1 MNPLSEIEI
10 QRQYYAKTADQ
21 YEKAHVSEQG
31 EHSFALN
38 FLMSLLDYYEIR
50 SILDIGSGT
59 GRAIHYIKKHR
70 PDIKVIGIEPVK
82 ELRNVGYSLGLSED
96 ELIDG
101 DATDI
106 KFTNSEFDLVSEFG
120 ILHHVPTPERAVAEM
135 LRVAKKGIFI
145 SDSNNFGQGSLIS
158 RSVKQLANALGL
170 WRTIDL
176 IKTKGKGY
184 SISEGDGLFYSYSV
198 FNNYKQIQSKCKKIH
213 TVNTNDG
220 GINPYRTASHV
231 ALLGI
236 KR

>member
-1 MNPLSEIEI
+1 MNPLSDIEI

-21 YEKAHVSEQG
+21 YEEVHVSEQG

-50 SILDIGSGT
+50 SILDIGAGT
-59 GRAIHYIKKHR
+59 GRAIRHIKKYR
-70 PDIKVIGIEPVK
+70 PDIKIVGIEPVK

-198 FNNYKQIQSKCKKIH
+198 FNNYKQIQSACKKIH
-213 TVNTNDG
+213 MVNTNDG